1 MNLVRLEQKMKL
13 NSNQQKAVMCDLRPT
28 IVIAGPGS
36 GKTHV
41 IVNRINYM
49 LTELHCLAH
58 QILVVTFSKLAAE
71 EMKERYVR
79 QFGEAPI
86 TFGTLHSV
94 FYRILRRS
102 NPSRYALDQLL
113 AEDKRKILLTQ
124 LLKEMDTDEGD
135 EFLDGFMKHLSLM
148 KNQLIIPNEY
158 QPDGISKPIF
168 IELLKR
174 YEAYKERHGLFDFD
188 DMLVECYYLL
198 KNDVALCHAVG
209 QHYRYVLV
217 DEFQDINLVQFEI
230 LKLLVQEHQHL
241 FVVGDDDQSIY
252 QFRGAKPSYLLDF
265 KKHFQNAQD
274 IYLDVN
280 YRCSGAILK
289 QSLLLINQNK
299 VRYQKQL
306 TTPNPQGEMPQIVT
320 CKDAK
325 EEALH
330 ILHEITKRR
339 KKGIPLKNMAV
350 IYRTNI
356 QARPVVETLLA
367 ANIPFCLRD
376 GMISLYDQWITK
388 DILSYL
394 HLACSMDQTDYAYR
408 IINKPKRYMSK
419 ANIELARKGN
429 KPFLFNLLEI
439 DSLTEW
445 QKNYVQELLFD
456 LQVLREKSLLEA
468 IHYIRHHIGY
478 DQYLTEYAAYRK
490 MPALSLF
497 EVLEDIEDS
506 AQNYHSLEEWEEALI
521 EMSTQIKQTAKKDA
535 TDTLT
540 LTTMHGSKGLEFD
553 TVFIIDV
560 VEGSIPYHK
569 STSVQE
575 IEEERRLLYVGMTR
589 AKHKLFLYVP
599 TQKHG
604 KKVESSIFIDELKV
618 NELKE
623 HLKVGQKL
631 RHKKLGIGKIIE
643 VLEQKIMMVQFNNGE
658 KRKIDSHYCLKNDII
673 AWEDEEDEKQ

>member
-1 MNLVRLEQKMKL
+1 MNL
-13 NSNQQKAVMCDLRPT
+13 NNNQLKAITCNLSPT

-36 GKTHV
+36 GKTQV
-41 IVNRINYM
+41 IVNRIHYM
-49 LTELHCLAH
+49 LHELSCPAYN
-58 QILVVTFSKLAAE
+58 ILVVTFSKLAAE
-71 EMKERYVR
+71 EMKERYVHL
-79 QFGEAPI
+79 FGQAPI

-94 FYRILRRS
+94 FYRILRQA
-102 NPSRYALDQLL
+102 NPSRYALEQLL
-113 AEDKRKILLTQ
+113 LEDKRKVLLTQ

-135 EFLDGFMKHLSLM
+135 EFLDGFIKHLSLM
-148 KNQLIIPNEY
+148 KNQLIIPKDY
-158 QPDGISKPIF
+158 QPNGISKPVF
-168 IELLKR
+168 LELLNR

-198 KNDVALCHAVG
+198 KNDPVLCHTVG
-209 QHYRYVLV
+209 MRYKYVLV

-230 LKLLVQEHQHL
+230 LKLLVKEHQHL

-252 QFRGAKPSYLLDF
+252 QFRGAKPAYLLEF
-265 KKHFQNAQD
+265 KKHFKNVQE

-280 YRCSGAILK
+280 YRCSGNILDY
-289 QSLLLINQNK
+289 SLALINQNTI
-299 VRYQKQL
+299 RYKKQL
-306 TTPNPQGEMPQIVT
+306 TTPNPKGELPQIIY

-330 ILHEITKRR
+330 IIHEITKRR
-339 KKGIPLKNMAV
+339 KQGIPLNQIAV

-376 GMISLYDQWITK
+376 GMVSLYDQWITK

-394 HLACSMDQTDYAYR
+394 HLAKHIDQTDYAYR

-419 ANIELARKGN
+419 VNIELARKGKN
-429 KPFLFNLLEI
+429 PFLFNLLEI
-439 DSLTEW
+439 ESLTEW
-445 QKNYVQELLFD
+445 QKNYIQELLFN
-456 LQVLREKSLLEA
+456 LQVLREKNLLEA

-478 DQYLTEYAAYRK
+478 DQYLNEYATYRK
-490 MPALSLF
+490 MPAMSLF

-506 AQNYHSLEEWEEALI
+506 AQNYQSLEEWESALI
-521 EMSTQIKQTAKKDA
+521 DMSTQIKQTNKKSSM
-535 TDTLT
+535 DTLT

-560 VEGSIPYHK
+560 IEGIIPYHK
-569 STSVQE
+569 SITMQE

-589 AKHKLFLYVP
+589 AKNKLFLYVP
-599 TQKHG
+599 AQKHG
-604 KKVESSIFIDELKV
+604 KSVECSHFI

-623 HLKVGQKL
+623 ISLKEKLVIGQKI
-631 RHKKLGIGKIIE
+631 RHKKLGIGTICQ
-643 VLEQKIMMVQFNNGE
+643 VLDKNMIVVQFNNGE
-658 KRKIDSHYCLKNDII
+658 KRKIDSQYCINNAII
-673 AWEDEEDEKQ
+673 TWEDEKNEK